1 MMETIGPHKGFY
13 GLLVRKV
20 EGPSF
25 LRMLASNFFIFSS
38 ETIRFGLSSPSA
50 MVGGSGNCGRRWLR
64 RHGNDSSGTMI
75 CVKDADKASGRAKNR
90 SDSLTSTSGSRAAS
104 RTKRCSGG

>member
-50 MVGGSGNCGRRWLR
+50 MVAAPAIVAVAGYGGTATIVAGP
-64 RHGNDSSGTMI
+64 
-75 CVKDADKASGRAKNR
+75 
-90 SDSLTSTSGSRAAS
+90 
-104 RTKRCSGG
+104 